1 MRISLFL
8 FIGMLAILACST
20 SAKNGISQGEERK
33 KIASFILDKNIP
45 VSIGSKDSVLGVAL
59 LGFIADTLKANGYR
73 FIAHEEREV
82 MYKKNISL
90 ACLEEL
96 MLLKGKK

>member
-20 SAKNGISQGEERK
+20 SAKKGISQGEERK

-45 VSIGSKDSVLGVAL
+45 VSIGSKDSVLGVAIQ
-59 LGFIADTLKANGYR
+59 GFITDTLKANGYK
-73 FIAHEEREV
+73 FITHE
-82 MYKKNISL
+82 
-90 ACLEEL
+90 
-96 MLLKGKK
+96 